1 MSHAHSL
8 QHPDLMGN
16 AREQWVN
23 PTGQLLASVE
33 SPHPFRSCRLGT
45 YLNKR
50 KDVTHP
56 EIRQRGG
63 HTLHPRQH

>member
-1 MSHAHSL
+1 MSHTHSL

-33 SPHPFRSCRLGT
+33 SPHPFRSCPSGT

-56 EIRQRGG
+56 EIRRRGG

>member
-1 MSHAHSL
+1 MSHVYS
-8 QHPDLMGN
+8 PDLMRN

-23 PTGQLLASVE
+23 PTGGLLVFVE
-33 SPHPFRSCRLGT
+33 SPHPFRSCYLGT

-56 EIRQRGG
+56 EIR
-63 HTLHPRQH
+63 